1 MHGLISDPPLAL
13 MDLSNHARRPKLRA
27 LDVRPFL
34 QDGQRFLL
42 LRDNLQVS
50 GQMLLVPQLLG
61 PALALCD
68 GTLTIAEMQTTL
80 ALHYGMRFQ
89 DGTLRDMVRTLDEAC
104 FLENERFLQAQAQA
118 LDAYRRAPFRPP
130 ALAGQSYP
138 ADPAELRALLDAY
151 LAEVGDVVP
160 LPEARGLFSPHIDYP
175 RGGAVYARAWKR
187 AAAAAHA
194 ADLVVLIGTDHY
206 SDTAASVT
214 LTRQNYATPFGV
226 LPTAAKIVDALAEAV
241 GPQAAF
247 AGELRHRGEHSLEL
261 VAVWLHH
268 LREGRPVELAPV
280 LTGSFSRFIEQGASP
295 LDDPALAA
303 LAAALR
309 ESTAGRRVL
318 WVASGDLAHVGPAF
332 NGEPLAA
339 EDKTRL
345 AQADQGVIERLC
357 AGDAEGFYAAIQR
370 VGDQNNICGLSPG
383 YLMLQALGAAE
394 GECLAYRACPAD
406 EQDTSVVTVC
416 GVVFE

>member
-1 MHGLISDPPLAL
+1 MNLN
-13 MDLSNHARRPKLRA
+13 NHAQRPKLRA
-27 LDVRPFL
+27 LDVRPIV
-34 QDGQRFLL
+34 QDGRRFLL
-42 LRDNLQVS
+42 LRDHLQVS

-68 GTLTIAEMQTTL
+68 GTSTVAEMRTTL
-80 ALHYGMRFQ
+80 ELLYGLRFQ
-89 DGTLRDMVRTLDEAC
+89 DGTLRDMVRALDEAG
-104 FLENERFLQAQAQA
+104 FLENERFLQAQARA
-118 LDAYRRAPFRPP
+118 LDDYRRAPFRPP

-138 ADPAELRALLDAY
+138 ADPTGLRALLDGY
-151 LAEVGDVVP
+151 LAEAGDVIP

-175 RGGAVYARAWKR
+175 RGGGVYARAWKR
-187 AAAAAHA
+187 AAAAARA

-226 LPTAAKIVDALAEAV
+226 LPTAVKIVEALAETV

-268 LREGRPVELAPV
+268 LRDGQPVELVPV
-280 LTGSFSRFIEQGASP
+280 LTGSFSRFIEQGVSP
-295 LDDPALAA
+295 LSDPALAA

-309 ESTAGRRVL
+309 AATAGRRVL

-332 NGEPLAA
+332 GGDPLAA
-339 EDKTRL
+339 EDKARL
-345 AQADQGVIERLC
+345 AQADQGVVERLC
-357 AGDAEGFYAAIQR
+357 AGDAESFYGAIQR
-370 VGDQNNICGLSPG
+370 VGDRNNICGLSPG
-383 YLMLQALGAAE
+383 YLTLHAMGAAE
-394 GECLAYRACPAD
+394 GECVAYRACPAD